1 MVFFVYEKKTAVP
14 VLAYEALVTKEY
26 NIFMEHDF
34 WHKIKSIILTHT
46 MALATNIPVLLR
58 TAFVLQGH
66 IYVDRSSIYKRA
78 KHL

>member
-34 WHKIKSIILTHT
+34 WHKIQIYNFDPYNGSCYKYTC
-46 MALATNIPVLLR
+46 AT
-58 TAFVLQGH
+58 
-66 IYVDRSSIYKRA
+66 
-78 KHL
+78 